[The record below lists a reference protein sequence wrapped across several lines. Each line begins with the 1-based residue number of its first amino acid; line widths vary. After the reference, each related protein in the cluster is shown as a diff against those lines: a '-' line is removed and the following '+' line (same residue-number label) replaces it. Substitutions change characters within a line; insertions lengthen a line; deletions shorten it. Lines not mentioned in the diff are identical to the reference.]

1 MGEVRDRYLATAN
14 MVHRDAL
21 RDLEKGDLAAAR
33 KEVAFS
39 IANFYHNFGR
49 GARELRAEG
58 IVAGPPDLIEDEI
71 RAVER
76 DAISSQTL
84 QQALKQPAE
93 PCAPPNGS
101 PAKPTRNSG
110 AAEEPPSVS

>member
-1 MGEVRDRYLATAN
+1 
-14 MVHRDAL
+14 VHRDAL

-33 KEVAFS
+33 KQLGFS
-39 IANFYHNFGR
+39 MANFYHNFGR
-49 GARELRAEG
+49 GARELRAQE

-76 DAISSQTL
+76 DATSSQTL

-93 PCAPPNGS
+93 PGALNGG
-101 PAKPTRNSG
+101 PAEPLDNSG
-110 AAEEPPSVS
+110 VSGGPPSVS